1 MAFEY
6 IIKQY
11 ENRIAFSIRHSQI
24 PNNVGMAIIFLHRHA
39 CIVLYYE
46 FKKKLFLL
54 TISIFEFNF
63 KHTKQIMQVE
73 GKSH

>member
-1 MAFEY
+1 MAFMY

-24 PNNVGMAIIFLHRHA
+24 PNNVGIA
-39 CIVLYYE
+39 CIVVYYE
-46 FKKKLFLL
+46 FKKKLFFLS
-54 TISIFEFNF
+54 ISIFEFNF

>member
-24 PNNVGMAIIFLHRHA
+24 PNNVGMAIIFLHRH
-39 CIVLYYE
+39 IVVYYE
-46 FKKKLFLL
+46 FKTKLFLL
-54 TISIFEFNF
+54 STSIFEFNF
-63 KHTKQIMQVE
+63 NHTKQIMQVE